1 MKLRQLQCLCAV
13 AEAGFNIS
21 RAANVLHATQ
31 PAVGKQVRE
40 LEDELGIDLLLRQG
54 GRVTGLT
61 DAGERTLQ
69 WARRALQCTDNIRAL
84 ARELGDQAGGTIA
97 IATSHAHATYVL
109 LPAVSS
115 FSASFPKVRIN
126 VLQGT
131 PDRVA
136 ELVRDGKVALG
147 VTHLPAQVPPE
158 VVAVP
163 FLTSPRVV
171 VTPAGHSLLA
181 LSTLTLEAL
190 AEYRIIVPH
199 SPRPEGGRILRKFE
213 AAGLEPDL
221 AVQALDA
228 DVVKTY
234 VEAGIGV
241 GIVPAFCY
249 SAERD
254 SGLHAKDAGHLFDP
268 AITVVLLRRRSYLP
282 VYIHSFLED
291 LSPELQRGQLECA
304 VMEEG

>member
-13 AEAGFNIS
+13 ADAGFNIS

-40 LEDELGIDLLLRQG
+40 LEDELGVDLLLRQG

-69 WARRALQCTDNIRAL
+69 WARRALQCADNIRAMT
-84 ARELGDQAGGTIA
+84 RETGDQAVGSVA

-109 LPAVSS
+109 LPPVSV
-115 FSASFPKVRIN
+115 FSRTFPNVRIN

-136 ELVRDGKVALG
+136 ELVRDGTVQLG
-147 VTHLPAQVPPE
+147 VTHLPARLPPE
-158 VVAVP
+158 VLAVP
-163 FLTSPRVV
+163 FLTSPRLL
-171 VTPAGHSLLA
+171 VTPVGHELLT

-190 AEYRIIVPH
+190 ADYRLIVPH
-199 SPRPEGGRILRKFE
+199 SPRPGGGRILRKFE
-213 AAGLEPDL
+213 EASLEADL
-221 AVQALDA
+221 AVEALDA

-234 VEAGIGV
+234 VGAGLGV
-241 GIVPAFCY
+241 GIIPAFCY
-249 SAERD
+249 DAERD
-254 SGLHAKDAGHLFDP
+254 CGLEARDAGHLFEP
-268 AITVVLLRRRSYLP
+268 AVSAVLLRRGGHLP
-282 VYIHSFLED
+282 GYIHSFLVQ
-291 LSPELQRGQLECA
+291 LCPELQRERLEREMMA
-304 VMEEG
+304 EP

>member
-13 AEAGFNIS
+13 ADAGFNIS

-61 DAGERTLQ
+61 EAGERTLQ
-69 WARRALQCTDNIRAL
+69 WARRALQCADNIRSM
-84 ARELGDQAGGTIA
+84 ARETGDQAVGSVA

-109 LPAVSS
+109 LPPVSA
-115 FSASFPKVRIN
+115 FSRAFPKVRIN

-136 ELVRDGKVALG
+136 ELVRDGTVQIG
-147 VTHLPAQVPPE
+147 VTHLPARLPPE
-158 VVAVP
+158 VLAIP
-163 FLTSPRVV
+163 FLTSPRML
-171 VTPAGHSLLA
+171 VTPIGHELLSLRT
-181 LSTLTLEAL
+181 LSLEAL
-190 AEYRIIVPH
+190 ADYRLIVPH

-213 AAGLEPDL
+213 EAGLEADL

-234 VEAGIGV
+234 VEAGLGV
-241 GIVPAFCY
+241 GIIPAFCY
-249 SAERD
+249 DVARD
-254 SGLHAKDAGHLFDP
+254 RGLETADVGHLFEP
-268 AITVVLLRRRSYLP
+268 AVSAALLRRGGYLP
-282 VYIHSFLED
+282 AYIHSFLAQLCPD
-291 LSPELQRGQLECA
+291 LQRER
-304 VMEEG
+304 VTREIMEGH